1 MVLKH
6 IEYLIGTLKTD
17 VFKNDFK
24 QFFIGGNEK
33 TYIKSIKIRILR
45 LLSSEYNFA
54 DIVN

>member
-17 VFKNDFK
+17 VFAKDYK
-24 QFFIGGNEK
+24 QFCIGGNERS
-33 TYIKSIKIRILR
+33 YIKTTKINILR
-45 LLSSEYNFA
+45 LSASELNFS